1 MRLRVWLVPDTELV
15 ELFAT
20 QQLADQFV
28 VDGRGGVSDPNNRST
43 LTFSFLERAFYGN
56 LDYGNPEVARGSLM
70 SNFKSHW
77 L

>member
-43 LTFSFLERAFYGN
+43 LRLASWSEPFTGILITGILR
-56 LDYGNPEVARGSLM
+56 
-70 SNFKSHW
+70 
-77 L
+77 